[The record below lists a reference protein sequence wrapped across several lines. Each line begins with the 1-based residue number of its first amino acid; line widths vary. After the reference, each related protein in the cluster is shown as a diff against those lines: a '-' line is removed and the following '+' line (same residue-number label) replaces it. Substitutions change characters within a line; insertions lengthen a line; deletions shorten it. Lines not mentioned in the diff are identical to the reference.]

1 MSWSAESLYRIAKE
15 KYLEYGIDTDSAI
28 NTLKNVAISINCW
41 QGDDVSGFEKE
52 ASSLGGGGIL
62 VTGNFPGKPRNIDE
76 FRSDAEK
83 AFSLIPGKKKFA
95 LEAMHGDY
103 KGRLEGRDKI
113 EIKHF
118 TSWVQ
123 WAKSL
128 NIGIDYNPTFFSHD
142 FTEDGRTLSALNE
155 KIRKYWV
162 EHAVRS
168 REICN
173 YIGSQLKQV
182 CFNNIWIPDGS
193 KDITVNRLKYRLQ
206 LLKSLD
212 EIFAKKYPEENM
224 QDSLEPK
231 LFGIGVESYTVGSA
245 EFYLCYAV
253 KNGIQITLDTGH
265 LHPTEVV
272 SDKISA
278 VLPYVK
284 GIQLHVT
291 RGIRW
296 DSDHV
301 PIIAEELVAI
311 MQEIVR
317 ANALN
322 KVFIGTDYFDAS
334 INRVGAWALGAR
346 SVLKALLI
354 ALLEPTEKL
363 REYEEEGNY
372 FARLALLENLKSMPW
387 GDVWD
392 YFCESNNTP
401 KEKELIN
408 QVMSYENNVLR
419 KRSS

>member
-1 MSWSAESLYRIAKE
+1 MVNSIENQYAIAKE
-15 KYLEYGIDTDSAI
+15 RYAEHEVDTDKAI
-28 NTLKNVAISINCW
+28 KTLKDIAISINCW
-41 QGDDVSGFEKE
+41 QGDDVAGFEKE
-52 ASSLGGGGIL
+52 NSALGGGGIL

-76 FRSDAEK
+76 FRKDAEK

-118 TSWVQ
+118 ISWVE
-123 WAKSL
+123 WAKAL
-128 NIGIDYNPTFFSHD
+128 NVGIDYNPTLFSHD
-142 FTEDGRTLSALNE
+142 YTEDGRTLSAINE

-162 EHAVRS
+162 EHVVRS

-173 YIGSQLKQV
+173 FIGKELKQV

-193 KDITVNRLKYRLQ
+193 KDITVNRLKHRMQ

-212 EIFAKKYPEENM
+212 EIFAKKYPDENM

-231 LFGIGVESYTVGSA
+231 LFGIGVESYTVGSL

-253 KNGIQITLDTGH
+253 KNGLQITLDTGH

-278 VLPYVK
+278 VIPFVK
-284 GIQLHVT
+284 GVQLHVT

-301 PIIAEELVAI
+301 PIITEELVAI

-334 INRVGAWALGAR
+334 MNRVGAWALGAR
-346 SVLKALLI
+346 SILKALLF
-354 ALLEPTEKL
+354 ALLEPTEKI
-363 REYEEEGNY
+363 RKYEEEQNY
-372 FARLALLENLKSMPW
+372 FARLTMLENLKSMPW
-387 GDVWD
+387 GDVWN
-392 YFCESNNTP
+392 YFCEINNTP
-401 KEKELIN
+401 TDDKLIE
-408 QVMSYENNVLR
+408 QVMSYENEVLR
-419 KRSS
+419 KR

>member
-1 MSWSAESLYRIAKE
+1 MAYSIEQSYNIAKE
-15 KYLEYGIDTDSAI
+15 RYASLGVDTDKA
-28 NTLKNVAISINCW
+28 LKILKDVPISINCW

-52 ASSLGGGGIL
+52 DSSLGGGGIL

-76 FRSDAEK
+76 FRKDAEK
-83 AFSLIPGKKKFA
+83 AFSMIPGKKKLA

-103 KGRLEGRDKI
+103 KGKLEGRDKI

-118 TSWVQ
+118 ISWVE
-123 WAKSL
+123 WAKAV
-128 NIGIDYNPTFFSHD
+128 NVGIDYNPTFFSHD
-142 FTEDGRTLSALNE
+142 YTEDGRTLSAINE
-155 KIRKYWV
+155 KIRKYWI

-173 YIGSQLKQV
+173 YIGKELGQV

-193 KDITVNRLKYRLQ
+193 KDLTINRLKHRML

-212 EIFAKKYPEENM
+212 EIFTKKYPEQNM

-231 LFGIGVESYTVGSA
+231 LFGIGVESYTVGSL
-245 EFYLCYAV
+245 EFYLCYAA
-253 KNGIQITLDTGH
+253 KNNVQITLDTGH

-278 VLPYVK
+278 VIPYVK
-284 GIQLHVT
+284 GVQLHVT

-301 PIIAEELVAI
+301 PIITEELLAI

-317 ANALN
+317 ADALN

-334 INRVGAWALGAR
+334 MNRVGAWALGAR
-346 SVLKALLI
+346 SILKALLF
-354 ALLEPTEKL
+354 ALLEPTDKI
-363 REYEEEGNY
+363 RQYEEEGNN
-372 FARLALLENLKSMPW
+372 FAKLALLENLKTMPW

-392 YFCESNNTP
+392 YFCVINNVACDND
-401 KEKELIN
+401 LIS
-408 QVMSYENNVLR
+408 QVLKYENEVLR
-419 KRSS
+419 KRV